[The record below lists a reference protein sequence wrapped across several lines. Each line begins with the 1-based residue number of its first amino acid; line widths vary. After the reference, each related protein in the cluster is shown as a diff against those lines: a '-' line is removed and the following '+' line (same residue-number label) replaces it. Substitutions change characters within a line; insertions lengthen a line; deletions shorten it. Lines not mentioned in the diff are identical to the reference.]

1 MTNPDFSNLLGKSG
15 LFGTQC
21 VTEKFQKSRVKQE
34 PLCLL
39 GKIIVKGSY
48 SFALNSLEFPKTEHS
63 RNQGSTVRTMD
74 GKLKRM
80 AFGVALS

>member
-1 MTNPDFSNLLGKSG
+1 MTTLKTAVWHTSLN
-15 LFGTQC
+15 
-21 VTEKFQKSRVKQE
+21 TERFQKFRVKQE
-34 PLCLL
+34 PLWLL

-48 SFALNSLEFPKTEHS
+48 SFVLNSLEFRKTEHS
-63 RNQGSTVRTMD
+63 RNQDSTVRTMD